1 MRITGAALV
10 KAVSMEQQIY
20 EQMARIEGAHWWF
33 VGRRRILSSVIRRL
47 ELPQDT
53 RILEVGCGTG
63 GNLAMLSRFGRVS
76 GIEPN
81 AYARSV
87 ISEKGDYDIVDA
99 TLPGPIPFDESS
111 FDLLAAFDFLEHLD
125 DDRGTLKSLA
135 RLLKP
140 EGLILLTVPAVKS
153 LWSTHDVLHHHKRR
167 YGKGELIERVT
178 GAGFTPLFCTYFS
191 TWLFPV
197 IAGVRCTKK
206 IFSMGGSDVDSLPP
220 ALLNRVLAMVFASE
234 RHFIGRVPLPIGS
247 SIILLARRTSSA
259 PR

>member
-1 MRITGAALV
+1 
-10 KAVSMEQQIY
+10 MEQLIY
-20 EQMARIEGAHWWF
+20 QQMARIEGTHWWF

-47 ELPQDT
+47 ELP
-53 RILEVGCGTG
+53 REAKILEVGCGTG

-87 ISEKGDYDIVDA
+87 ISEKGDFEVVDA
-99 TLPGPIPFDESS
+99 RLPGPLPFDESS
-111 FDLLAAFDFLEHLD
+111 FDLLAAFDLLEHLD
-125 DDRGTLKSLA
+125 DDRGALKSLA
-135 RLLKP
+135 RYLKP

-153 LWSTHDVLHHHKRR
+153 LWSRHDVLHHHKRR
-167 YGKGELIERVT
+167 YDKGDLIERVT

-191 TWLFPV
+191 TWLFPLIV
-197 IAGVRCTKK
+197 GVRWIKK
-206 IFSMGGSDVDSLPP
+206 IFHMGGSDIESLPP
-220 ALLNRVLAMVFASE
+220 ALLNRLLAMVFGSE
-234 RHFIGRVPLPIGS
+234 RHFIGRAPLPIGS